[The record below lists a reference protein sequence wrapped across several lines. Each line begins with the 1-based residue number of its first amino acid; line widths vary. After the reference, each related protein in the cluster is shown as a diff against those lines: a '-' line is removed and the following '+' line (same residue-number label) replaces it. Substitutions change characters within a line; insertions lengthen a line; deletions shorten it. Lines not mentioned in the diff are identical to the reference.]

1 MGKNLAVWPASDH
14 VLSAHLF
21 EGRQADAEFLCY
33 IFLRH
38 VEVLDEVLKR
48 ELRTCRRHSRST
60 RLSRFFNW
68 TILVDFYNVIK

>member
-48 ELRTCRRHSRST
+48 ELRTRRRHSSIART
-60 RLSRFFNW
+60 VKTFLRTFF
-68 TILVDFYNVIK
+68 